1 MESSVAPRPES
12 SDAARAAFE
21 RYVTP
26 EIGSLLRAA
35 RALERDAHEA
45 EDLVQETL
53 INAFRAIGRFD
64 GAHPRAWL
72 LTIMRHAHYNRARRR
87 RPATAD
93 DPEASASVS
102 MPASRDPGARAERAA
117 FREAVVA
124 ALATLPDAQRS
135 VVELVDL
142 EGYSYAEVATA
153 LDVPIGTV
161 MSRLH
166 RGRHVIRRRL
176 DDDGLLTP
184 EGR

>member
-12 SDAARAAFE
+12 SDAARVAFE

-26 EIGSLLRAA
+26 EIGALLRAA
-35 RALERDAHEA
+35 RTLERDAHEA

-53 INAFRAIGRFD
+53 VNAFRAIERFD

-87 RPATAD
+87 RSATAD
-93 DPEASASVS
+93 DPEASEAVA
-102 MPASRDPGARAERAA
+102 MPPSRDPGVRVERVA
-117 FREAVVA
+117 FREAVLA
-124 ALATLPDAQRS
+124 ALATLSDTQRS

-153 LDVPIGTV
+153 LDVPVGTV

-166 RGRHVIRRRL
+166 RGRRAIRHRL
-176 DDDGLLTP
+176 DEVGLLTP
-184 EGR
+184 EER